1 MFCLFDFFVFHL
13 TAEFFPERTQVQCLH
28 RWQKVLNPELVKG
41 PWTQR
46 FSYHFHVLKLF
57 LVFILRKYLVALKFS
72 STSLQWLHRWIHLC
86 TYDPLSVYINMGKMS
101 KKSWTCN
108 FGTI

>member
-41 PWTQR
+41 PWTQEVLLS
-46 FSYHFHVLKLF
+46 FSCSETFFGFHF
-57 LVFILRKYLVALKFS
+57 
-72 STSLQWLHRWIHLC
+72 T
-86 TYDPLSVYINMGKMS
+86 
-101 KKSWTCN
+101 
-108 FGTI
+108 